1 MTADRDSWRTFW
13 WISTGFSIFTNIW
26 ILFFFPETKY
36 DRRDVSAGLTAA
48 TLVETSPDQG
58 LKKTE
63 SAPEKT
69 TSTHTEDR
77 EHSPTLAEDQL
88 SVKLSGKPTKKQLMP
103 IVAWNSHEPILDAI
117 ILPFKLIRLP
127 IVLWGA
133 LQFTCS
139 ASCFLMV
146 NITQSQALGAPPYKF
161 SPAVVGY
168 CNLALFVGTC
178 ISLLTAG
185 PLSDWIS
192 RRATT
197 KNGGVREPEMRLPAL
212 LPFSI
217 LFVIGSIVLCV
228 GFQYQWPWE
237 AIVIVG
243 FGLIGIQVAA
253 ISGISINYVVS
264 VFNMK
269 CGQG

>member
-1 MTADRDSWRTFW
+1 M
-13 WISTGFSIFTNIW
+13 
-26 ILFFFPETKY
+26 
-36 DRRDVSAGLTAA
+36 SAGLTAA
-48 TLVETSPDQG
+48 APIEISRDQALEEPTL
-58 LKKTE
+58 
-63 SAPEKT
+63 APEKM

-77 EHSPTLAEDQL
+77 EKNPTLAEDRL
-88 SVKLSGKPTKKQLMP
+88 SVKLSGKPNRRQLMP
-103 IVAWNSHEPILDAI
+103 IVAWSSHEPILGAVT
-117 ILPFKLIRLP
+117 LPFKLIRFP

-146 NITQSQALGAPPYKF
+146 NITQSQALGAPPYNF
-161 SPAVVGY
+161 TPAVVGY
-168 CNLALFVGTC
+168 CNLALFVGTS

-197 KNGGVREPEMRLPAL
+197 RNGGIREPEMRLPTL
-212 LPFSI
+212 LPFSV
-217 LFVIGSIVLCV
+217 LFIIGSVVLCV

-237 AIVIVG
+237 AIVIIG

-264 VFNMK
+264 LFK
-269 CGQG
+269 LQED